1 MISSSQVESA
11 LGCWTST
18 KYAPAQGDPLA
29 SIVQSVWLFDGTTA
43 LPRERIFPDG
53 TLGIALQLDASY
65 RLVSDIP
72 SEPFPPISVNGMRT
86 TAITIEGPGRTV
98 RVLGINLW
106 PEGACA
112 VLRSSL
118 PSLTDADFDLHDV
131 IGRSAA
137 ELGERCTAARNDA
150 ACVEA
155 SLEWI
160 RGRIAG
166 APEPPAS
173 VRRAVA
179 QIQAGGGDIAVAA
192 LDALGGKAGGRFT
205 ASFCDYVGV
214 TPKRFARIV
223 RFRRALELLQASDLP
238 LVAIAA
244 QAGYYD
250 QPHMNAEFR
259 NHAGMTPHAFRRA
272 QRYPNSTSLAEQV
285 LQDDLAPSA

>member
-98 RVLGINLW
+98 RVLRINLW

-112 VLRSSL
+112 V
-118 PSLTDADFDLHDV
+118 
-131 IGRSAA
+131 
-137 ELGERCTAARNDA
+137 
-150 ACVEA
+150 
-155 SLEWI
+155 
-160 RGRIAG
+160 
-166 APEPPAS
+166 
-173 VRRAVA
+173 
-179 QIQAGGGDIAVAA
+179 
-192 LDALGGKAGGRFT
+192 
-205 ASFCDYVGV
+205 
-214 TPKRFARIV
+214 
-223 RFRRALELLQASDLP
+223 QASDLP

>member
-106 PEGACA
+106 PEARA
-112 VLRSSL
+112 
-118 PSLTDADFDLHDV
+118 PS
-131 IGRSAA
+131 
-137 ELGERCTAARNDA
+137 
-150 ACVEA
+150 
-155 SLEWI
+155 
-160 RGRIAG
+160 
-166 APEPPAS
+166 
-173 VRRAVA
+173 RRATSRWS
-179 QIQAGGGDIAVAA
+179 Q
-192 LDALGGKAGGRFT
+192 
-205 ASFCDYVGV
+205 S
-214 TPKRFARIV
+214 P
-223 RFRRALELLQASDLP
+223 RRP
-238 LVAIAA
+238 AI
-244 QAGYYD
+244 
-250 QPHMNAEFR
+250 
-259 NHAGMTPHAFRRA
+259 T
-272 QRYPNSTSLAEQV
+272 TS
-285 LQDDLAPSA
+285 PI